1 MSVLESPRP
10 VTHNCGSLLSSKRM
24 RCLALAAAIFVV
36 AASPAA
42 AQDPD
47 PLPAPTAPGAR
58 SRTAG
63 ARSEEGCPRPAPV
76 KQPGRE
82 TRARSCARYALGRAR
97 GRRARTTDSAAPLG
111 SGACQESRTQEPVV
125 VVKPAEPLRHLPIR
139 DATAP
144 RVEETAL
151 ILTAARFGEDDG
163 GVGAIGLVAA
173 FWLALAAALLLV
185 AYVAPFADVPQPLGV
200 FLYERR
206 SVLAL
211 IAREHGRRCGHLLP
225 RRRDRVSR

>member
-10 VTHNCGSLLSSKRM
+10 VTHNCGSVLSSKRM
-24 RCLALAAAIFVV
+24 RCLALAAAIFLV

-47 PLPAPTAPGAR
+47 PLPAPALPAPDPAPP
-58 SRTAG
+58 APPKK
-63 ARSEEGCPRPAPV
+63 AAPRPAPV
-76 KQPGRE
+76 KKPAARPTPAPVRVTPSVAPEVVVPAPQIQPRRSAPV
-82 TRARSCARYALGRAR
+82 RAKKVVRKKR
-97 GRRARTTDSAAPLG
+97 
-111 SGACQESRTQEPVV
+111 VV

-163 GVGAIGLVAA
+163 GLSAVAVVAA

-211 IAREHGRRCGHLLP
+211 IAVNMVAAAAICYLVVGTG
-225 RRRDRVSR
+225 